1 MSNEWLLKWDP
12 AWIVYIS
19 TLLILEGGPGLG
31 AVCTGVLRIME
42 PKGRILKCDSQTF
55 ILTTH
60 VSCCYS
66 VGEFLLLWFFNSRE
80 ILIRIYKKNKAD
92 KCLCEN
98 CWRRFL
104 FCPLRLAGL
113 VSGTHQGTCTHTS
126 QCCFLC
132 IVLFPTFFLVSANSA
147 ILITSDMSGALQ
159 LWAATCLSWLRSHRM
174 SRQLSGIYLFRLQFW
189 QQPSRPTLV
198 FQGSGEIS
206 VGSIDL
212 SWKHSRKFL
221 S

>member
-31 AVCTGVLRIME
+31 LSAQEFSESWSPQV
-42 PKGRILKCDSQTF
+42 
-55 ILTTH
+55 
-60 VSCCYS
+60 
-66 VGEFLLLWFFNSRE
+66 EFLSVTHKHLSSQLMWVGVIPLENSCYYDFFNSRE
-80 ILIRIYKKNKAD
+80 ILIRIHKKNKAD

-98 CWRRFL
+98 CWTRFL

-132 IVLFPTFFLVSANSA
+132 IVLFPTFFLVSANIA

-159 LWAATCLSWLRSHRM
+159 LWAATCLFWLRSHRM

-189 QQPSRPTLV
+189 Q
-198 FQGSGEIS
+198 
-206 VGSIDL
+206 
-212 SWKHSRKFL
+212 
-221 S
+221 